1 MTKISLDFIAVR
13 INEIS
18 EKKKKKTA
26 TLAQTLGKLAF
37 IRLVVSLSL
46 AQDWK
51 SQHEGKL

>member
-1 MTKISLDFIAVR
+1 MTKIRLDFIAVR
-13 INEIS
+13 INEMS
-18 EKKKKKTA
+18 EKKKKTA